1 MRHYRVALAAGVAA
15 LAVVISLDGS
25 AQAHARRHHHAVAAP
40 KLGLFSQHGD
50 VGTVSSPGTV
60 VFTPKSGVYR
70 ITASGA
76 NIWGTQDAFHYIDK
90 PASGDLSITADVA
103 WLGQGTDPHRKAGV
117 MIRQSLAPDAPYA
130 DIMVHGSGLVSLQ
143 YRETAGAETHEIQ
156 ATTNGASRIRLDY
169 QNGYAYISL
178 AGKDGV
184 FHHAGGEFPVRLK
197 GPYLV
202 GLAVSA
208 HNNAV
213 RETAD
218 ISDVTIAPLPPAPV
232 SKGYADKVESTLEV
246 LDLNL
251 FNRTVVYQTS
261 DHIEAPNWLPDGKMF
276 LFNAGGSLYTLPVA
290 GGTPTRIDTGALN
303 KINNDHGFSPDH
315 TQLAISDQTSADNVS
330 RVYVLPIGGGTPR
343 QITAQGP
350 SYWHGW
356 SPDGKTL
363 AVVAN
368 RGGDFDIYAIPA
380 AGGSETR
387 LTTAP
392 GLDDGAEYSPDGQ
405 WIYFNSVRSGN
416 MKIWRMHADG
426 SGQEQVTFGDDS
438 RDWFPHISPDGK
450 WIAFVSFGTEV
461 AIGDHPPD
469 HDVMIKL
476 MPGPNATD
484 AKGATPRVI
493 AKLFGGQGTMNVN
506 SWSPDS
512 THLAFVS
519 YRVLP

>member
-1 MRHYRVALAAGVAA
+1 MRGYRVALAASAAA
-15 LAVVISLDGS
+15 LAVVGGLQSSADARARHNYRASPGASLGI
-25 AQAHARRHHHAVAAP
+25 
-40 KLGLFSQHGD
+40 FSKHGD
-50 VGTVSSPGTV
+50 IGSVSSSGALA
-60 VFTPKSGVYR
+60 FDGKSGVYR
-70 ITASGA
+70 ITSSGA
-76 NIWGTQDAFHYIDK
+76 NIWGTQDAFHYVER
-90 PASGDLSITADVA
+90 PASGDLSISANVA
-103 WLGQGTDPHRKAGV
+103 WLGKGVEPHRKAGV

-130 DIMVHGSGLVSLQ
+130 DIMVHGSGLISLQ
-143 YRETAGAETHEIQ
+143 YRETPGGETHEIQ
-156 ATTNGASRIRLDY
+156 ASTNGVSRIKLEY
-169 QNGYAYISL
+169 QGGYAYMSL
-178 AGKDGV
+178 AGEDGV

-208 HNNAV
+208 HNNNV

-218 ISDVTIAPLPPAPV
+218 VSKVSIASMAPAPAA
-232 SKGYADKVESTLEV
+232 KGYTDKVESTLEV

-251 FNRTVVYQTS
+251 FDRQVVYQTGE
-261 DHIEAPNWLPDGKMF
+261 HIEAPNWLPDGKTF
-276 LFNAGGSLYTLPVA
+276 LFNSGGSLYTLPVS
-290 GGTPTRIDTGALN
+290 GGTPTRLNTGALN
-303 KINNDHGFSPDH
+303 KINNDHGVSSDH

-380 AGGSETR
+380 AGGPEAR

-392 GLDDGAEYSPDGQ
+392 GLDDGAEYSPDGK

-416 MKIWRMHADG
+416 MKIWRMHPDG
-426 SGQEQVTFGDDS
+426 SAQEEVTFGDDS

-450 WIAFVSFGTEV
+450 WISFVSFGTEV
-461 AIGDHPPD
+461 AVGDHPPD

-484 AKGATPRVI
+484 VKEPKPRVV

-519 YRVLP
+519 YRILQ